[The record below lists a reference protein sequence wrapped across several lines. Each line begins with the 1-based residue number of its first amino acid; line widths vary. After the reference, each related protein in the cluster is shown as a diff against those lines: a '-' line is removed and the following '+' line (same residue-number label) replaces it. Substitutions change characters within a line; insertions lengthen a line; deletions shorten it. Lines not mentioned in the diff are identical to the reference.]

1 MIGEDSPSQP
11 RSEAPWSIPFS
22 HPAEEKRP
30 LPRRQESQINSQR
43 RSEAR
48 WSQNRSRW
56 SVSNDDLEE
65 IEEIEDPKPRL
76 QKSQTETQGRP
87 RTRLSQTRSR
97 WSIPIGNLAENS
109 GSQPRQRMSQIDLE
123 RRAEARWSQTR
134 SRWSIPVADL
144 VNRQVIPSLP
154 PGKQKRGKSWRF
166 LIAFFALA
174 VVAFTSALDATALSI
189 ALPV

>member
-1 MIGEDSPSQP
+1 MFGGDSPSQP
-11 RSEAPWSIPFS
+11 RSQAPWSIPFS

-30 LPRRQESQINSQR
+30 QPQRQESQINTQR
-43 RSEAR
+43 RSETR

-56 SVSNDDLEE
+56 SVSNGDLEE
-65 IEEIEDPKPRL
+65 ISDPKPGL
-76 QKSQTETQGRP
+76 QKFQTDSQGRP
-87 RTRLSQTRSR
+87 RTRLSQTHSR
-97 WSIPIGNLAENS
+97 WSIPIGNHAENL
-109 GSQPRQRMSQIDLE
+109 GPQPRQRMSQIDLE
-123 RRAEARWSQTR
+123 RRSEARWSQTR
-134 SRWSIPVADL
+134 SRWSIPTADL
-144 VNRQVIPSLP
+144 VNRQVIPPLP